1 MCLETDKKGHLVSS
15 ESDKK
20 GHFVCSVT
28 CK

>member
-15 ESDKK
+15 ESDKE